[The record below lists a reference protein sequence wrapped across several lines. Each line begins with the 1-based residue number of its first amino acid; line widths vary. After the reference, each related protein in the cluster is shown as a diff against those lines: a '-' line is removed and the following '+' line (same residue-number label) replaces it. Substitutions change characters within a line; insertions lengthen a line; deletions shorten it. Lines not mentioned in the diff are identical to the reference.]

1 LDSVKEAYKDVHITL
16 PTIYQTDNFL
26 LSNCVHI
33 SLADWVF
40 FLNIKKCAKRLFTW
54 VGGLR
59 TTAFPAMSAGA
70 ILDTAKFTG

>member
-1 LDSVKEAYKDVHITL
+1 LDSVKKAYKDVYITL

-26 LSNCVHI
+26 LSNCIYI
-33 SLADWVF
+33 SLF
-40 FLNIKKCAKRLFTW
+40 FKYQKCAKHLFTW